1 MKNDILAESVKQIR
15 RAFIP
20 VIAFSGMINLLML
33 TMPIYMMQV
42 FDRVLASQSI
52 DTLVMLSVIAVAAVL
67 TMALLEG
74 VRSAVMTRIG
84 GWMSARMGGPLV
96 EGSIADMLMQRG
108 DHTLRG
114 LRDLET
120 VRNWLTGSGVFP
132 LLDAP
137 WVPVFLIAIFMVHPY
152 QGVMSLIGA
161 LVLFGLA
168 LANELLTRQHLAA
181 AGGAQRKAQHQA
193 ELAMRNSDVISA
205 MGMLPNLVARWRE
218 DNTKALAL
226 QGRAS
231 DIAGRLTACAKFCRM
246 GLQLGIMG
254 LGAWLAVKQEISPGS
269 MIAASILMGRALAPV
284 EQAIGAWKGFV
295 ASREAWERISAMIA
309 RSGRDPSIEL
319 PPPAGRLMVQDAS
332 VKLEA
337 VPEPILKNV
346 SFALEPGEV
355 MGLIG
360 PSAAGK
366 TTLARLLVGS
376 WRATGGHVR
385 LDGADMHK
393 WSDADRSRYIGY
405 LPQDVELMN
414 GSVQENIARLGEAD
428 DEAVVAAAKLAG
440 VHELILQLSD
450 GYETQIGDGGVV
462 LSGGQRQRVALARA
476 LFGEPRL
483 LVLDEPNSSLDRE
496 GELALLT
503 AVDEMRARGSTIVII
518 AHRPNILQHVDRVLV
533 LREGRVD
540 LFGERDEVME
550 KLLGPQG
557 AAQARQAAMRDQA
570 TPTPPLQPQGQGA

>member
-1 MKNDILAESVKQIR
+1 MKDDVLADAVKRIR
-15 RAFIP
+15 RAFLP
-20 VIAFSGMINLLML
+20 VIVFSGLINLLML

-42 FDRVLASQSI
+42 FDRVLASQSL
-52 DTLVMLSVIAVAAVL
+52 DTLVMLTIIGMVAVL

-84 GWMSARMGGPLV
+84 GWMSEKLGGPLV

-108 DHTLRG
+108 DRTLRS
-114 LRDLET
+114 LRDLDQ
-120 VRNWLTGSGVFP
+120 VRSWLTGSGVFP

-161 LVLFGLA
+161 VVLFAIA
-168 LANELLTRQHLAA
+168 LANELLTRKPLAA
-181 AGGAQRKAQHQA
+181 AGGASRKAQHQA

-205 MGMLPNLVARWRE
+205 MGMLPNLVQRWRE
-218 DNTKALAL
+218 DNAKALAL

-231 DIAGRLTACAKFCRM
+231 DIAGHLTACAKFIRM

-254 LGAWLAVKQEISPGS
+254 LGAYLAVMQEISPGA
-269 MIAASILMGRALAPV
+269 MIAGSILMGRALAPV
-284 EQAIGAWKGFV
+284 EQAIGAWKGFIG
-295 ASREAWERISAMIA
+295 SREAWKRIEEVVARTSPER
-309 RSGRDPSIEL
+309 SIEL
-319 PPPAGRLMVQDAS
+319 PPPAGHLAVQDAS
-332 VKLEA
+332 VKLAA

-346 SFALEPGEV
+346 SFKLEPGEV

-393 WSDADRSRYIGY
+393 WSDQDRATYIGY

-414 GSVQENIARLGEAD
+414 GTVQENIARLGEAD
-428 DEAVVAAAKLAG
+428 DAMVVEAAKLAG

-450 GYETQIGDGGVV
+450 GYETHIGDGGVV

-476 LFGEPRL
+476 LFGEPKL

-496 GELALLT
+496 GEQALLQ
-503 AVDEMRARGSTIVII
+503 AVDEMRARGSTIIII
-518 AHRPNILQHVDRVLV
+518 AHRPNILQHVDRILV
-533 LREGRVD
+533 MREGKVD

-557 AAQARQAAMRDQA
+557 AAAARNAALGEQNAPNR
-570 TPTPPLQPQGQGA
+570 PLEGQNA